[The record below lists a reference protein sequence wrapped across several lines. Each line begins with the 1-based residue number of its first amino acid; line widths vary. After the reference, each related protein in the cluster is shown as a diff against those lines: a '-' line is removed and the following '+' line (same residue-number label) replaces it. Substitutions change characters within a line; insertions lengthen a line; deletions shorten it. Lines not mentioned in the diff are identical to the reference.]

1 MANADSTTTANAE
14 NLVFQPVTESA
25 IVTLIKAPLG
35 ASHNL
40 FEVLETCQA
49 YVDELVECKDIT
61 DCMALCGRLLAGLD
75 VLKSALEAPLP
86 DHLIQQLTVED
97 NNFKNITHP
106 ICDDSELIREYCR
119 ALTMVLLTRQSS
131 VETQQHITGLLFDLI
146 HLLAEDLKTPRFVR
160 TADGLAMLNSISFPK
175 RH

>member
-25 IVTLIKAPLG
+25 IVRLIKAPLG
-35 ASHNL
+35 ASHDL
-40 FEVLETCQA
+40 FELLEASQA
-49 YVDELVECKDIT
+49 YVDELVECKDVT
-61 DCMALCGRLLAGLD
+61 DCMALCGRLLAGLE

-97 NNFKNITHP
+97 NYFKNNTHS
-106 ICDDSELIREYCR
+106 ICDDSESIRGYCS
-119 ALTMVLLTRQSS
+119 ALTVVLLTRQSS
-131 VETQQHITGLLFDLI
+131 VETQQHITGLLFELI

-160 TADGLAMLNSISFPK
+160 TPAGLARINSQAQPGW
-175 RH
+175 H